1 MMQLLRDA
9 ATGKYD
15 DLPIIALDATPAAV
29 LRVSGKYRY
38 KMLIK
43 GRNTKRM
50 RDMIRELLQT
60 INKDPQTRGVSVY
73 VDINPASVL

>member
-1 MMQLLRDA
+1 
-9 ATGKYD
+9 
-15 DLPIIALDATPAAV
+15 
-29 LRVSGKYRY
+29 
-38 KMLIK
+38 MLIK